1 VAGYSVV
8 IPARDATRTLG
19 RVGLARALTLQ
30 QDGFE

>member
-8 IPARDATRTLG
+8 IPARDAAHTLG
-19 RVGLARALTLQ
+19 RVGLARTLTLE